1 MTSIGTKLFTWRSG
15 EFVGADDAGNKY
27 YCEKKP
33 RNPARQKRWVIF
45 PDGAGVEA
53 SAVPPEWHAD
63 IRTSHQR
70 KTTAVGLGKNHT
82 SRTAPARPKPIDRL
96 AMTRAAASGR
106 RQVATMKP
114 GPPATNPQ
122 AGEIVCD
129 R

>member
-53 SAVPPEWHAD
+53 SAVPPEWHAWLHRYTNEPPKKD
-63 IRTSHQR
+63 DRRWAWQKPHQPNRTG
-70 KTTAVGLGKNHT
+70 TAEAYRPPGHDASGGK
-82 SRTAPARPKPIDRL
+82 
-96 AMTRAAASGR
+96 RAAASGDYE
-106 RQVATMKP
+106 AWTP
-114 GPPATNPQ
+114 G
-122 AGEIVCD
+122 D
-129 R
+129 